1 MSCPIQSTEF
11 VVVQNKVYIF
21 MSTIQNFEVDTYKY
35 AFAANYS
42 SIGFDIISYM
52 RTGELLDDF
61 IYIILNFS
69 RMCKKISI

>member
-35 AFAANYS
+35 AFATNQS
-42 SIGFDIISYM
+42 SIVLDIISHI
-52 RTGELLDDF
+52 RSGELLDNF
-61 IYIILNFS
+61 IYIILNIN